1 METKKITPYS
11 VSFFF
16 FFVDF
21 FPSFIEIRV
30 DEIVVMNYIKQ
41 K

>member
-11 VSFFF
+11 VSFF